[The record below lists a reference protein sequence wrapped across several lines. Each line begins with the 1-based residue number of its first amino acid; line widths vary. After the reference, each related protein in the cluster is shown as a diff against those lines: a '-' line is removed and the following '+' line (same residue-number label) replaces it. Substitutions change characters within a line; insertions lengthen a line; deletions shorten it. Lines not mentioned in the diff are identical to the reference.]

1 MYQGDVKCPEEQSK
15 ARIRSV
21 LLCYSVSCVSSLPRE
36 MLKEESSVYVKRRYG
51 YLFTLLFLIGNIAL
65 GCWVWGKVSSR
76 RQQDDRVVTM
86 PAAHTH
92 IGVAACPC
100 PIDMNA
106 GTHLLIPAIGI
117 DAPVEPVGVLSNGAL
132 NVPQINQWTGVGWY
146 KDGPVPGQAGSAIID
161 GHLDRPG
168 GSPAV
173 FWNLHQL
180 QRGDMVMVVDAQ
192 GQTLR
197 FQVIQLQAYRPN
209 IAPLGKIYGDTSGVY
224 LNLIT
229 CDGSWIPSQH
239 QTAERLVVYTKKA

>member
-1 MYQGDVKCPEEQSK
+1 
-15 ARIRSV
+15 
-21 LLCYSVSCVSSLPRE
+21 
-36 MLKEESSVYVKRRYG
+36 MLKEESSVYVKQCYG

-65 GCWVWGKVSSR
+65 GCWIWDKFSSL

-92 IGVAACPC
+92 VGVVASTPTPYAHMRVGAAACPC
-100 PIDMNA
+100 PIEMNA
-106 GTHLLIPAIGI
+106 GARLLIPAIGI
-117 DAPVEPVGVLSNGAL
+117 DAPVEPVGVLSNGVL

-192 GQTLR
+192 GQTLH
-197 FQVIQLQAYRPN
+197 FQVVQLQAYQPN
-209 IAPLGKIYGDTSGVY
+209 VAPLEKIYGDTSGIH

-229 CDGSWIPSQH
+229 CDGPWISSQH
-239 QTAERLVVYTKKA
+239 QTAERLVVYTEKS